1 MLFSHTLQCSLSDKV
16 KEVDKVEEAASM
28 LTGIADEI
36 PFTPPEIEA
45 DSDRGEFQRGEAE
58 QKV

>member
-1 MLFSHTLQCSLSDKV
+1 
-16 KEVDKVEEAASM
+16 M

-45 DSDRGEFQRGEAE
+45 DSDGGEFQRGETE
-58 QKV
+58 QQV